1 MFRGRE
7 KKLEERVDALEKVSS
22 RPIIQI
28 ECSGRNV
35 GENIRIIRSERGI
48 AQKALAEAVGISQP
62 MMTQIERGSKVP
74 NIILAKDISRVL
86 GCDLNDLV
94 GG

>member
-1 MFRGRE
+1 MFRGRV
-7 KKLEERVDALEKVSS
+7 KKLEERVDALEKASS
-22 RPIIQI
+22 RPIMQI

-74 NIILAKDISRVL
+74 NIILAKDISQVL